1 MPFPAQV
8 NFISR
13 RKISIFSLKIHICRL
28 KIRICNLK
36 IYICKLKIEIGSY
49 ADKFSFGGTHF
60 FAHCFE
66 FCTFALMTT
75 EEKKDKSRIER
86 FKAFLNWA
94 IHFVTYDIWRIT
106 ENEVSGLKE
115 LYINAI
121 KTIILAIRGFLNE
134 NLQTRASALTYS
146 TMLAIVPLLA
156 VLLGIAKGFGFQN
169 TVREELLDYFPGH
182 QLELD
187 KAFEFVDSYLA
198 QAQGGVIIG
207 IGLILLLYTVISL
220 ISSIEDTFNDI
231 WQINKSRP
239 WFRKISDYLAL
250 FVIMPVLM
258 VSSSGMS
265 IFVSTLQNSFLQHYV
280 FLTPV
285 VELILHITPYVFTS
299 LAFTGL
305 YIALPNTKVK
315 FMNGLIAGVIAGCAF
330 QFFQV
335 LYISG
340 QIWVSK
346 YNAIYGSFAAL
357 PLLLLWLQLSWLICL
372 FGAEL
377 SYASQNV
384 KKFSF
389 DRDTRNISRRY
400 KDFLTLLIASLI
412 VKRFEK
418 GEKPYTA
425 DELSNAY
432 QIPIRITT
440 NILYMLTE
448 LGILTEVMIG
458 NDERILYYQPAIDIN
473 KLTVSYLFD
482 RLDRHGSENFKIDT
496 EGLFNNEWKTLLKTR
511 EEMLRQNEQVLLKDL

>member
-1 MPFPAQV
+1 
-8 NFISR
+8 
-13 RKISIFSLKIHICRL
+13 
-28 KIRICNLK
+28 
-36 IYICKLKIEIGSY
+36 
-49 ADKFSFGGTHF
+49 
-60 FAHCFE
+60 
-66 FCTFALMTT
+66 MTD
-75 EEKKDKSRIER
+75 EKKEISRIER
-86 FKAFLNWA
+86 LKAFLNWA
-94 IHFVTYDIWRIT
+94 IHFITYDIWRIT

-115 LYINAI
+115 IYINAI
-121 KTIILAIRGFLNE
+121 KTIILAIRGFQSE
-134 NLQTRASALTYS
+134 NLQTRASALTYN

-250 FVIMPVLM
+250 FVILPVLM
-258 VSSSGMS
+258 TSSSGIA

-280 FLTPV
+280 FLTPI
-285 VELILHITPYVFTS
+285 VELCLHITPYVFTS
-299 LAFTGL
+299 LAFAGL

-315 FMNGLIAGVIAGCAF
+315 VVNGLIAGIIAGCAF
-330 QFFQV
+330 QFFQLV
-335 LYISG
+335 YISG

-384 KKFSF
+384 MKFRF
-389 DRDTRNISRRY
+389 GRDSKNISRRY

-412 VKRFEK
+412 IKRFAN

-425 DELSNAY
+425 DELSDSY
-432 QIPIRITT
+432 RIPIRVTT
-440 NILYMLTE
+440 QILYMLTE
-448 LGILTEVMIG
+448 LKIITEVVVG
-458 NDERILYYQPAIDIN
+458 NDDRVIHYQPAMDIN
-473 KLTVSYLFD
+473 QISVSLLFEKID
-482 RLDRHGSENFKIDT
+482 RFGSENFKIDT
-496 EGLFNNEWKTLLKTR
+496 KGVFNKEWEMLLKTR
-511 EEMLRQNEQVLLKDL
+511 EEMVRSNENILLKDL

>member
-1 MPFPAQV
+1 
-8 NFISR
+8 
-13 RKISIFSLKIHICRL
+13 
-28 KIRICNLK
+28 
-36 IYICKLKIEIGSY
+36 
-49 ADKFSFGGTHF
+49 
-60 FAHCFE
+60 
-66 FCTFALMTT
+66 MTD
-75 EEKKDKSRIER
+75 EKKEISRIER
-86 FKAFLNWA
+86 LKAFLNWA
-94 IHFVTYDIWRIT
+94 IHFITYDIWRIT

-115 LYINAI
+115 IYINAI
-121 KTIILAIRGFLNE
+121 KTIILAIRGFQSE
-134 NLQTRASALTYS
+134 NLQTRASALTYN

-250 FVIMPVLM
+250 FVILPVLM
-258 VSSSGMS
+258 TSSSGIA

-280 FLTPV
+280 FLTPI
-285 VELILHITPYVFTS
+285 VELCLHITPYVFTS
-299 LAFTGL
+299 LAFAGL

-315 FMNGLIAGVIAGCAF
+315 VVNGLIAGIIAGCAF
-330 QFFQV
+330 QFFQLV
-335 LYISG
+335 YISG

-389 DRDTRNISRRY
+389 ERDSKNISRRY

-412 VKRFEK
+412 IKRFAN

-425 DELSNAY
+425 DELSDSY
-432 QIPIRITT
+432 RIPIRVTT
-440 NILYMLTE
+440 QILYMLTE
-448 LGILTEVMIG
+448 LKIITEVVVG
-458 NDERILYYQPAIDIN
+458 NDDRVIHYQPAMDIN
-473 KLTVSYLFD
+473 QISVSLLFEKID
-482 RLDRHGSENFKIDT
+482 RFGSENFKIDT
-496 EGLFNNEWKTLLKTR
+496 KGVFNKEWKMLLKTR
-511 EEMLRQNEQVLLKDL
+511 EEMVRSNENILLKDL